1 MRKEMKTE
9 FAELNK
15 KTLRY
20 LNVKVLTENDKFFNI
35 GMIPTRGTSDSVEC
49 LRLIEIRLIVCLFV
63 LSHVLAL
70 RPYMIHFIV
79 LKYIFE
85 SAWLRWNNW
94 VKLTNFIELAFSLLQ
109 PQRTRERGGFE
120 LANSASQST
129 IIRAT

>member
-15 KTLRY
+15 KTLCY
-20 LNVKVLTENDKFFNI
+20 LNVKVHTENDKFFNI

-70 RPYMIHFIV
+70 QSYMIHFIV
-79 LKYIFE
+79 E
-85 SAWLRWNNW
+85 
-94 VKLTNFIELAFSLLQ
+94 
-109 PQRTRERGGFE
+109 
-120 LANSASQST
+120 
-129 IIRAT
+129 IILMDY